1 MGGNGRRAPSLKGM
15 VLTRRKVTPK
25 TGAQPTAQ
33 SQNIVYT
40 DFGSY
45 SDALKKSTAW
55 FMDPNNSNI
64 DEILYG
70 HGPNVLDY
78 EEINSLQY
86 YSGNGYTSINAALYN
101 KEFDEMSPSLQR
113 IVTNMENG
121 INKSVLLNGC
131 KVTRACDFK
140 IFGAKSNQKMSID
153 EIKNFFAKNG
163 GGAEKNILE
172 NKGFLS
178 AGANNHGAEIDGSG
192 LKIHFDV
199 PPSVGAGMYLNPIS
213 LHKGSTEN
221 EFLFNSYSNFKFDL
235 SSLKM
240 GSDGNIHINA
250 QWIGKGDM
258 KKKWKH

>member
-1 MGGNGRRAPSLKGM
+1 MGGNGRRSPSLKGM
-15 VLTRRKVTPK
+15 VLTRRKVAPSVNAK
-25 TGAQPTAQ
+25 PTAQ

-40 DFGSY
+40 DFGGGY
-45 SDALKKSTAW
+45 GALQKSTAW
-55 FMDPNNSNI
+55 FMDSNNSNI
-64 DEILYG
+64 DEMINGY
-70 HGPNVLDY
+70 GPNSLDG
-78 EEINSLQY
+78 EETTSLKY
-86 YSGNGYTSINAALYN
+86 YSGNGYMSINEALYT
-101 KEFDEMSPSLQR
+101 KEFGEMSPSLQKT
-113 IVTNMENG
+113 ITNMENG

-140 IFGAKSNQKMSID
+140 IFGAKSGKKMTID

-163 GGAEKNILE
+163 GGANKDILE

-199 PPSVGAGMYLNPIS
+199 PPSVGAGMYINPIS

-235 SSLKM
+235 SSLKY

>member
-1 MGGNGRRAPSLKGM
+1 MGGNGRRSPSLKGM
-15 VLTRRKVTPK
+15 VLTRRKVAPNVSAK
-25 TGAQPTAQ
+25 PTSQ

-40 DFGSY
+40 DFGSHY
-45 SDALKKSTAW
+45 DALKKSTAW
-55 FMDPNNSNI
+55 FMDSNNSNI
-64 DEILYG
+64 DEMINGY
-70 HGPNVLDY
+70 GPNSLDG
-78 EEINSLQY
+78 EETTSLKY
-86 YSGNGYTSINAALYN
+86 YSGSGYISINEALYT
-101 KEFDEMSPSLQR
+101 KEFGEMSPSLQKT
-113 IVTNMENG
+113 VTNMENG

-140 IFGAKSNQKMSID
+140 IFGAKSGKKMTID

-163 GGAEKNILE
+163 GGANKDILE

-213 LHKGSTEN
+213 LHSGSGEN

-235 SSLKM
+235 NSLKY

>member
-1 MGGNGRRAPSLKGM
+1 MGGNGRRSPSLKGM

-25 TGAQPTAQ
+25 VNAKPTAQ

-40 DFGSY
+40 DFGGGY
-45 SDALKKSTAW
+45 GALQKSTAW
-55 FMDPNNSNI
+55 FMDSNNSNI
-64 DEILYG
+64 DEMINGY
-70 HGPNVLDY
+70 GPNSLDGQ
-78 EEINSLQY
+78 EVSALKY
-86 YSGNGYTSINAALYN
+86 YSGNAYTHINSAMYTQ
-101 KEFDEMSPSLQR
+101 EYDEMDSGLQK
-113 IVTNMENG
+113 IVTNMKNG

-140 IFGAKSNQKMSID
+140 IFGAGDNQKMSID
-153 EIKNFFAKNG
+153 EIRNFFAKNG
-163 GGAEKNILE
+163 GGADKNILE

-199 PPSVGAGMYLNPIS
+199 PPSVGAGMYINPIS
-213 LHKGSTEN
+213 LHKGATEN

-235 SSLKM
+235 NSLKY